1 MKKVTEDF
9 LEEVIK
15 RNVETT
21 KVRNSKT
28 GAMIEKEK
36 VNVKQIVKEVMDA
49 LRTKRKVLIKKPKKK
64 KVEK

>member
-1 MKKVTEDF
+1 LKKVTEDF